1 MYKAPSFGLGMKKD
15 LRESIESVY
24 DINNTINEEEQLII
38 SLFEEFLDE
47 NYYVDMLTEED
58 LDYVFENEF
67 PQWLEEQMTKQ
78 DWLEYPLNERSLSAS
93 HQREQ
98 LAKMGLRKTRDGK
111 IIDVTGKENRVP
123 NLIWRNKNR
132 KIFSDVGLNNDDI
145 INTPRGRNL
154 DTSDVTTKSAKRSAD
169 GAVLTKWKPA
179 PKPAAPALSPQQK
192 KPPLPT
198 RRPPPPTTTTPKP
211 APKSAASDRKV
222 RSRRTGGSELGR
234 KLMKIGTKVRAN
246 PNTDAGRRKIA
257 LLNKY
262 KGRKNNNWASAAFTS
277 EN

>member
-67 PQWLEEQMTKQ
+67 PQWLEEQMTKEE
-78 DWLEYPLNERSLSAS
+78 WLEYPLNERSLSAS